1 MSPLASFG
9 DYNFIASQ
17 QVDILG
23 AGYVLTEEYP
33 KQRRPGD
40 HGGEKAL
47 HGATAIPW
55 RAERDRSSIVI
66 HPVMIRRASMIRLN
80 WRKVVTM
87 LNLATLEYR
96 ACRGEFHFAL

>member
-1 MSPLASFG
+1 MSLLASFG

-23 AGYVLTEEYP
+23 AGYVLTEAYP

-47 HGATAIPW
+47 HGAIATP
-55 RAERDRSSIVI
+55 
-66 HPVMIRRASMIRLN
+66 
-80 WRKVVTM
+80 
-87 LNLATLEYR
+87 LAGPAGQSQPCNTSCDDQESDYDP
-96 ACRGEFHFAL
+96 AQKPF